1 MKDKLQTALG
11 GLGMI
16 LYFVI
21 SWLICFFPLAFCNF
35 PWWGDTLY
43 IAAIVFLGG
52 SPLSG
57 ILSTIIY
64 IIALINVLNGPI
76 NTWSIIFLILFAV
89 NIIYFIVNIVISRKR
104 DS

>member
-1 MKDKLQTALG
+1 MKEKLQTALG
-11 GLGMI
+11 TVGI
-16 LYFVI
+16 VIYFIV
-21 SWLICFFPLAFCNF
+21 SWLICFYPLLFCNF

-89 NIIYFIVNIVISRKR
+89 NIIYFIVNIVISRRR
-104 DS
+104 DN